1 MLARPDMPPSRSP
14 LASSRL
20 AVVALFALAGVAC
33 GANVAA
39 PASTTSTGAVTTTG
53 AGGGSSS
60 SCPAPRVDRAES
72 GACAKAGRYGVDEGN
87 PMCCR
92 PCAADEVVA
101 AVPTPGGSAHCVKGQ
116 GGAGGAAACAV
127 GDPAWKA
134 CGTADDCAWVA
145 LGCYCGVQ
153 PVVGVAK
160 TVAEQAAA
168 CEQAAAQDCMLGC
181 PNAPG
186 HQAEDGHE
194 DVDGGAIAVRCNGG
208 LCTTVIE

>member
-1 MLARPDMPPSRSP
+1 MPTSCSP

-20 AVVALFALAGVAC
+20 ALAALVALALVAC

-39 PASTTSTGAVTTTG
+39 PSSTTSKGTTTTTG

-60 SCPAPRVDRAES
+60 SCAAPRVDRAES
-72 GACAKAGRYGVDEGN
+72 GACATAGSYGVDEAN

-92 PCAADEVVA
+92 PCAADEVA
-101 AVPTPGGSAHCVKGQ
+101 STELGTVPVCKRVDSADGGGT
-116 GGAGGAAACAV
+116 GGAGSCAL

-134 CGTADDCAWVA
+134 CGTADECEPVG
-145 LGCYCGVQ
+145 LHCYCGAQ
-153 PVVGVAK
+153 PVVGITKALSAK
-160 TVAEQAAA
+160 
-168 CEQAAAQDCMLGC
+168 AAQCDSATPCELGC
-181 PNAPG
+181 MSGPG
-186 HQAEDGHE
+186 HVAEDGHD